1 MLLAIDVGNTNI
13 VLGGIRDGEQIFS
26 ARLKSDRSKTADQYA
41 LDIQGILTLYGV
53 SPREVEGGIL
63 SSVVPYLQSV
73 LPDAVK
79 ILTGVELM
87 VVGPGIKTGLNIR
100 TDNPASVGSDLIVA
114 AVAARA
120 KYKTPIAIV
129 DMGTATTLSLV
140 LRDNEYMG
148 GMIIPGLWTS
158 LNALSANAAQLP
170 YIDLNGPAKLIGTNT
185 VDCMRSGA
193 INGTAAMLDGLL
205 DRLEDELKEPV
216 TPILTG
222 GLSPP
227 VSSGAGYSDR
237 RAHDPVREEQARKDR
252 ITAFFGNLKKRLAIL
267 TRICYNARC
276 SADVA
281 Q

>member
-26 ARLKSDRSKTADQYA
+26 ARLKSDRNKTADQYA
-41 LDIQGILTLYGV
+41 LDIQGILALYGV
-53 SPREVEGGIL
+53 KTGEIEGGIL

-73 LPDAVK
+73 LPEAVK
-79 ILTGVELM
+79 LLTGVDLM

-140 LRDNEYMG
+140 MRDNEYMG

-158 LNALSANAAQLP
+158 MNALSANAAQLP
-170 YIDLNGPAKLIGTNT
+170 YIDLAGPAKLIGTNT

-216 TPILTG
+216 TPVITG
-222 GLSPP
+222 GLSGVIAP
-227 VSSGAGYSDR
+227 ACR
-237 RAHDPVREEQARKDR
+237 RKFHLEPD
-252 ITAFFGNLKKRLAIL
+252 IL
-267 TRICYNARC
+267 IDGLMILYEKNTLGKN
-276 SADVA
+276 D
-281 Q
+281 

>member
-13 VLGGIRDGEQIFS
+13 VLGGIRNGKQIFS
-26 ARLKSDRSKTADQYA
+26 ARLKSDRSKTADEYA
-41 LDIQGILTLYGV
+41 AELQSILALYGV
-53 SPREVEGGIL
+53 KPKEIQGGIL

-73 LPDAVK
+73 LPDAVR

-87 VVGPGIKTGLNIR
+87 VVEPGIKTGLNIR

-129 DMGTATTLSLV
+129 DMGTATTLSLIMN
-140 LRDNEYMG
+140 DNEYMG

-158 LNALSANAAQLP
+158 MNALSANAAQLP
-170 YIDLNGPAKLIGTNT
+170 YIDLSGPAKLIGTNT

-205 DRLEDELKEPV
+205 DRLEDELGESV
-216 TPILTG
+216 TPIITG
-222 GLSPP
+222 GLSGLIAP
-227 VSSGAGYSDR
+227 VCRHRFLVEPD
-237 RAHDPVREEQARKDR
+237 
-252 ITAFFGNLKKRLAIL
+252 IL
-267 TRICYNARC
+267 IDGLMILYEKNKQEKG
-276 SADVA
+276 V
-281 Q
+281 

>member
-53 SPREVEGGIL
+53 SPSEVEGGIL

-193 INGTAAMLDGLL
+193 INGTAAMLDGLI

-222 GLSPP
+222 GLSPVIAP
-227 VSSGAGYSDR
+227 ACR
-237 RAHDPVREEQARKDR
+237 RRFHLEPD
-252 ITAFFGNLKKRLAIL
+252 IL
-267 TRICYNARC
+267 IDGLMILYEKNKPGRTE
-276 SADVA
+276 
-281 Q
+281 